1 MPTSIDE
8 VNEVSDEEVGRV
20 QSFFRKPSVA
30 AMVLTG
36 DLSIG
41 DSIRIQGATTDIEM
55 TVESMQINLEPVETA
70 GAGDDVGIKVHA
82 RVRPNDRVVRVSS
95 ALGGFS
101 PEMIKYGLIALAVI
115 AAAKLFGVI

>member
-1 MPTSIDE
+1 
-8 VNEVSDEEVGRV
+8 
-20 QSFFRKPSVA
+20 
-30 AMVLTG
+30 MVLTG

-70 GAGDDVGIKVHA
+70 GAGDDVGIKVPA

-101 PEMIKYGLIALAVI
+101 PEMIRYGLIALAVI

>member
-1 MPTSIDE
+1 MSE
-8 VNEVSDEEVGRV
+8 EEVGRV

-55 TVESMQINLEPVETA
+55 AVESMQIDLEPVESA
-70 GAGDDVGIKVHA
+70 GAGDDVGIKVPE
-82 RVRPNDRVVRVSS
+82 RVRPNDRVICVSS
-95 ALGGFS
+95 GGVDAD
-101 PEMIKYGLIALAVI
+101 MIKYVVI
-115 AAAKLFGVI
+115 TAIVVGAAYMLMS